1 LPAERKKAGQ
11 ICPAFLRS
19 AGKARFGALP

>member
-1 LPAERKKAGQ
+1 VSETYKKAGQ
-11 ICPAFLRS
+11 NCPAFLRS